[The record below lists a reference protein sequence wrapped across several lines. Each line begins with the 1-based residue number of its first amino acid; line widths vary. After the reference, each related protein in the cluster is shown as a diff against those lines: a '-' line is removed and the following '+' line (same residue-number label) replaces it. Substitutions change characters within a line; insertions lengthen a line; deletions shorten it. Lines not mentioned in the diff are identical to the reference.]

1 MPIYEY
7 GCTKC
12 GKHHEVMQKITEKP
26 LTKCPD
32 CGGTLKKK
40 ISNTSFVLKG
50 TGWYVTDYASDKKKS
65 EQKQGG
71 EKKAVGAR
79 FESTGPEGKNEG
91 KNEGRKSEEK
101 NRETSTEAASEKK
114 SDATHDRK
122 SDSKSDMKSDSKS
135 DPKSSPK
142 SDSGKSEA
150 SS

>member
-1 MPIYEY
+1 
-7 GCTKC
+7 
-12 GKHHEVMQKITEKP
+12 MQKITSKP

-65 EQKQGG
+65 ERKQGD

-79 FESTGPEGKNEG
+79 FESAGPEGKKEG
-91 KNEGRKSEEK
+91 KDEGRKSEEK
-101 NRETSTEAASEKK
+101 NRETATEAASEKK
-114 SDATHDRK
+114 SDITKDRK
-122 SDSKSDMKSDSKS
+122 SDQKSDMKSDPTS
-135 DPKSSPK
+135 DPKSA
-142 SDSGKSEA
+142 SGKSEA

>member
-65 EQKQGG
+65 EQKHGG

-79 FESTGPEGKNEG
+79 FESTGPDLKKEG
-91 KNEGRKSEEK
+91 KNEGRESEGK
-101 NRETSTEAASEKK
+101 DRETSTEAASEKK

-135 DPKSSPK
+135 NPK
-142 SDSGKSEA
+142 SDSGKSAA